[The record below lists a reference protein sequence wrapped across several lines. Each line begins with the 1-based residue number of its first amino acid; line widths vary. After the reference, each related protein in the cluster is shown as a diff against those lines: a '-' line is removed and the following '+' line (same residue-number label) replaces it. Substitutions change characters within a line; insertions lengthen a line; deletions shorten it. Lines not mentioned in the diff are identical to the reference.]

1 MNTDTVSIFKGKT
14 VLITGGTGSFG
25 SAALKRMLS
34 EGASEVRILSR
45 DASKQARLRDL
56 YHGDSRL
63 RFFAGSIT
71 SRELCREAVKGAHYL
86 FHAAAMKDIPG
97 CEKDPVGAVETNILG
112 TTVLFEEAVAAGVEA
127 AVYLSTDKA
136 AYPVNVMGNTK
147 AIGEKIAVSLSG
159 KGTRIMC
166 TRFGNVLCSQG
177 SVVPL
182 WKRQVAEGKPVSV
195 TNPDMTRFI
204 MTIEEAIDLVI
215 YAFENGKTGDILVQ
229 KSPAC
234 TIGLQAQGLCE
245 LEGGSGVT
253 VIGARPGEKLYETLL
268 TKEEGVKAQDMGGF
282 FRIPAV
288 KDHTDA
294 PVEEYNSDNAPRM
307 NLEEIKAKLRE
318 AMSAL

>member
-1 MNTDTVSIFKGKT
+1 M
-14 VLITGGTGSFG
+14 ITGGTGSFG
-25 SAALKRMLS
+25 SAALRRMLS
-34 EGASEVRILSR
+34 YGAGEVRLLSR
-45 DASKQARLRDL
+45 EKAKQDALRKV
-56 YHGDSRL
+56 YPSESRIKFIAGDIVK
-63 RFFAGSIT
+63 ADI
-71 SRELCREAVKGAHYL
+71 CREAVAGVDFI

-97 CEKDPVGAVETNILG
+97 CEKDPMGAVETNILG
-112 TTVLFEEAVAAGVEA
+112 TATLLRAAVEAGVEA
-127 AVYLSTDKA
+127 VVYLSTDKA

-147 AIGEKIAVSLSG
+147 AIGEKIAVSLSD
-159 KGTRIMC
+159 KGTRIVC

-182 WKRQVAEGKPVSV
+182 WKRQVAEGKPVTV

-204 MTIEEAIDLVI
+204 MTIEEALDLVL
-215 YAFENGKTGDILVQ
+215 YAFENGKTGDILVK

-234 TIGLQAQGLCE
+234 TIGLQAQALCE

-253 VIGARPGEKLYETLL
+253 VIGPRPGEKLYETLL
-268 TKEEGVKAQDMGGF
+268 TKEEGAKAQDMGGF

-307 NLEEIKAKLRE
+307 NLEEIKAKLTE
-318 AMSAL
+318 AMNG

>member
-1 MNTDTVSIFKGKT
+1 MSVFNGKT
-14 VLITGGTGSFG
+14 ILITGGTGSFG
-25 SAALKRMLS
+25 SAALRRMLS
-34 EGASEVRILSR
+34 YGAGEVRILSR
-45 DASKQARLRDL
+45 DKAKQDALRKE
-56 YHGDSRL
+56 YPSESRL
-63 RFFAGSIT
+63 KFIAGDI
-71 SRELCREAVKGAHYL
+71 LKADICREAVAGADFI

-97 CEKDPVGAVETNILG
+97 CEKDPLGAVETNILG
-112 TTVLFEEAVAAGVEA
+112 TATLLKAAVEAGVEA
-127 AVYLSTDKA
+127 VVYLSTDKA

-147 AIGEKIAVSLSG
+147 AIGEKIAVSLSD
-159 KGTRIMC
+159 KGTRIVC

-182 WKRQVAEGKPVSV
+182 WKRQVAEGKPVTV

-204 MTIEEAIDLVI
+204 MTIEEALDLVL